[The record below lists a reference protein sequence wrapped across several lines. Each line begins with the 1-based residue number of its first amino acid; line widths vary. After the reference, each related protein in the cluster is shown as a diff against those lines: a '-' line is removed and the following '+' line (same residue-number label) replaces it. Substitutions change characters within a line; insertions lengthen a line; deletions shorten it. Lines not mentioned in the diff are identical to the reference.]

1 MLSCYY
7 IGMAKALAYVRVSTG
22 KQAEHGMSLEAQE
35 AKVRAWATMTGH
47 ELTAIIVDAASAS
60 TMDRPGFQR
69 VLEAVD
75 QRAVDCVVVAKLD
88 RMTRSVADLAVLMER
103 FNAAG
108 VEFASIAETLDSH
121 TAAGRMVMNIIA
133 TVGQWERET
142 ISERTREC
150 LAHLKANG
158 RLAGNVP
165 YGKRR
170 VGASRDAEGHLKGGH
185 LEDDPGEQSIIQR
198 IWALRGL
205 GESYRDIADILNEEG
220 CKTRVGKEFRHQ
232 YVANILNVQHHP
244 DYTRALNKSAAVHNP
259 FKIA

>member
-1 MLSCYY
+1 M
-7 IGMAKALAYVRVSTG
+7 KALAYLRVSTD
-22 KQAEHGMSLEAQE
+22 KQADHGMSLESQE
-35 AKVRAWATMTGH
+35 AKVCAWATMTGH
-47 ELTAIIVDAASAS
+47 ELTDIIVDAASAS

-69 VLEAVD
+69 VLDAVD

-103 FNAAG
+103 FNAAK

-142 ISERTREC
+142 ISERTRDS

-158 RLAGNVP
+158 RVAGNVP

-170 VGASRDAEGHLKGGH
+170 VDGTKE
-185 LEDDPGEQSIIQR
+185 LEDDPAEQSIIR
-198 IWALRGL
+198 RVTALRSL
-205 GESYRDIADILNEEG
+205 GETFRGIADILNEEG
-220 CKTRVGKEFRHQ
+220 CKTRAGKEFRHQ
-232 YVANILNVQHHP
+232 YVANILKGER
-244 DYTRALNKSAAVHNP
+244 DG
-259 FKIA
+259 